1 MPLKIWKALWA
12 TSNICSDDLPFESH
26 IGGQQL
32 AEVHKG
38 VVIMKKII
46 CILTVLV
53 LCFSFASC
61 GGNTDNQKIA
71 TSSAEDTTVTDNLI
85 DTPEIIGSTVINEEN
100 IATDSKMIITGTPD
114 LQSKSGF
121 APLPE
126 ISYKASDPDNSK
138 GLSVRKLSH
147 SHGPASGGKAHH
159 TVLEVQKTFEK
170 YNAFTVDTSGEK
182 VLYLTFDCGYEHEN
196 LTSRVLD
203 ILKEKDV
210 TATFFCTLD
219 HIKKENDLIA
229 RMINEGH
236 IVGNHSTTHPS
247 FASISRTKMAKEI
260 EETENY
266 LRTNF
271 GYVAKYF
278 RFPAGEYNESALEL
292 ISSLGYSSV
301 FWSVAYD
308 DWDTS
313 KVRGKDYAIEK
324 VMSRLH
330 PGAVILLHSVS
341 KDNAEALGEII
352 DKARA
357 QGYRFE
363 SIDNY

>member
-1 MPLKIWKALWA
+1 M
-12 TSNICSDDLPFESH
+12 
-26 IGGQQL
+26 
-32 AEVHKG
+32 
-38 VVIMKKII
+38 
-46 CILTVLV
+46 
-53 LCFSFASC
+53 
-61 GGNTDNQKIA
+61 
-71 TSSAEDTTVTDNLI
+71 
-85 DTPEIIGSTVINEEN
+85 EEN
-100 IATDSKMIITGTPD
+100 KPVKSQMIITGTPD
-114 LQSKSGF
+114 SGSKSGF
-121 APLPE
+121 SPLPE

-138 GLSVRKLSH
+138 GLSTKKVGH

-170 YNAFTVDTSGEK
+170 YRAFTVDTSGEK
-182 VLYLTFDCGYEHEN
+182 VLYLTFDCGYEYEN
-196 LTSRVLD
+196 LTNKVLD
-203 ILKEKDV
+203 VLREKGV

-219 HIKKENDLIA
+219 HIKKESDLIS
-229 RMINEGH
+229 RMIKEGH

-247 FASISRTKMAKEI
+247 FASISREKMAKEI

-266 LRTNF
+266 LRENF
-271 GYVAKYF
+271 GYAAKYF

-292 ISSLGYSSV
+292 ISSLGYRSV

-313 KVRGKDYAIEK
+313 KVRGKDYATNKIME
-324 VMSRLH
+324 RLH

-352 DKARA
+352 DKARE

-363 SIDNY
+363 SIENYK

>member
-1 MPLKIWKALWA
+1 
-12 TSNICSDDLPFESH
+12 
-26 IGGQQL
+26 
-32 AEVHKG
+32 
-38 VVIMKKII
+38 MKKFTVF
-46 CILTVLV
+46 ILSAM
-53 LCFSFASC
+53 LCFIFISC
-61 GGNTDNQKIA
+61 GGNETREGRDFTA
-71 TSSAEDTTVTDNLI
+71 YPDGDTTVTDNLI
-85 DTPEIIGSTVINEEN
+85 DTPEIMESTVISKEN
-100 IATDSKMIITGTPD
+100 LPDESKMIITGMAD
-114 LQSKSGF
+114 ADSKSGF
-121 APLPE
+121 APLSE
-126 ISYKASDPDNSK
+126 ISYTASDPNNSE
-138 GLSVRKLSH
+138 GLSTKKIGH

-159 TVLEVQKTFEK
+159 TVVEVQKTMEK
-170 YNAFTVDTSGEK
+170 YGAFTVDMSGEK

-196 LTSRVLD
+196 LTSKVLD
-203 ILKEKDV
+203 VLKEKKV

-219 HIKKENDLIA
+219 HIKKEPDLIC
-229 RMINEGH
+229 RMIKEGH

-247 FASISRTKMAKEI
+247 FASISRDKMAREI

-271 GYVAKYF
+271 GYAAKYF

-292 ISSLGYSSV
+292 IGSLGYRSV

-313 KVRGKDYAIEK
+313 KVRGKDYATEK

-341 KDNAEALGEII
+341 RDNAEALGDII

-363 SIDNY
+363 SIENYPS